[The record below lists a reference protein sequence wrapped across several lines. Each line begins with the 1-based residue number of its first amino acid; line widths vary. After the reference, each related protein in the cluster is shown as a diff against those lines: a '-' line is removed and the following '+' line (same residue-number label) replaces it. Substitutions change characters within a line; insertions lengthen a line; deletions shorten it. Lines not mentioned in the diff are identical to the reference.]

1 MHPRGASQDQ
11 SWAPANSAVQFRA
24 QTTSIDVS
32 PVTMSPSP
40 LYVKLRSLAQIHAIP
55 NDVEQLLS
63 IRYPDA
69 IHAWGHTHLVSRH
82 STLADRMDNTAFLAH
97 LKSTGPYLD
106 PARGGAE
113 VHSITVDEYERRA
126 VVHMSYFLVPA
137 GSEEKVE
144 QDLIWIL
151 KFTEGEDVEQVQ
163 IKESVEFI
171 DATASARVGSV
182 IRSVHGQLTDDVRG
196 GITLQ
201 EGKL

>member
-1 MHPRGASQDQ
+1 
-11 SWAPANSAVQFRA
+11 
-24 QTTSIDVS
+24 
-32 PVTMSPSP
+32 
-40 LYVKLRSLAQIHAIP
+40 
-55 NDVEQLLS
+55 
-63 IRYPDA
+63 
-69 IHAWGHTHLVSRH
+69 
-82 STLADRMDNTAFLAH
+82 
-97 LKSTGPYLD
+97 
-106 PARGGAE
+106 
-113 VHSITVDEYERRA
+113 
-126 VVHMSYFLVPA
+126 MSYFLVPA